1 MGLAVGRVLRRV
13 PASPGETEGTD
24 MPDVVWECEYPT
36 AEARAAD
43 FARLHANGEFNAVE
57 AHMATLIR

>member
-1 MGLAVGRVLRRV
+1 
-13 PASPGETEGTD
+13 